1 MVRHAGTALQPTGF
15 NWGSTASSVV
25 TGGGV
30 GAGIATAGGKGA
42 GFGVATRGA
51 GAGGIGAGF
60 GGLVAQAESKA
71 TPISRLARN
80 NVTGEDGLRQ
90 QMIMSEVWMPD

>member
-1 MVRHAGTALQPTGF
+1 M
-15 NWGSTASSVV
+15 
-25 TGGGV
+25 GGV
-30 GAGIATAGGKGA
+30 GAGTVPGGKGA
-42 GFGVATRGA
+42 GLGVATCGA
-51 GAGGIGAGF
+51 GAGGIGAGV
-60 GGLVAQAESKA
+60 GGLIAHAESRV